1 MKNYSYRV
9 VKGLSQVTLGE
20 LELELESVMVWRL
33 IVVLFMVSLLPTLAL
48 AEAGNVCTRLE
59 KVARDAQKITD
70 QEYISTF
77 TYREK
82 SHVVK
87 TFKMRIITKGMHKA
101 LVSFLAPGDLRGT
114 RILVANPEN
123 MYVYIP
129 EFRRVRRIAGH
140 SLRQSFMGTNIYYE
154 DIVERQYSERWRC
167 KHAKTTQDSWIV
179 DLRPKAGIQTA
190 YSKLRLTIAQKRD
203 RLKKIDYYEAGKLV
217 RSQARDGWQ
226 TKEGLDL
233 ASRMKYVSHDRDAD
247 LTIETTEWRI
257 NIGLPDSAFTR
268 RSLLQG
274 F

>member
-1 MKNYSYRV
+1 
-9 VKGLSQVTLGE
+9 
-20 LELELESVMVWRL
+20 MVWRHL
-33 IVVLFMVSLLPTLAL
+33 VVLGAISLCPMLVF
-48 AEAGNVCTRLE
+48 AEEGNVCARLE

-82 SHVVK
+82 SRVVK
-87 TFKMRIITKGMHKA
+87 IFKMRIITKGMHKA

-114 RILVANPEN
+114 RILVADPET

-140 SLRQSFMGTNIYYE
+140 SLRQSFMGTNIYFE
-154 DIVERQYSERWRC
+154 DIVERAYSKRWRC
-167 KHAKTTQDSWIV
+167 KHSKTTQDSWIV

-203 RLKKIDYYEAGKLV
+203 RLKKVDYYEGGKLV
-217 RSQARDGWQ
+217 RSQERDGWQ

-247 LTIETTEWRI
+247 LTLELTEWRI

>member
-1 MKNYSYRV
+1 MM
-9 VKGLSQVTLGE
+9 T
-20 LELELESVMVWRL
+20 WRL
-33 IVVLFMVSLLPTLAL
+33 LVIVGTIGLMPTLAL
-48 AEAGNVCTRLE
+48 AEASNVCSRLE
-59 KVARDAQKITD
+59 KVARAAQKITD

-82 SHVVK
+82 GRVVK

-114 RILVANPEN
+114 RILVANPET

-154 DIVERQYSERWRC
+154 DIVERQYSERWNCR
-167 KHAKTTQDSWIV
+167 HAKTTQDSWLV
-179 DLRPKAGIQTA
+179 DLRPKSGIQTA
-190 YSKLRLTIAQKRD
+190 YSKLRLTIAQKGD
-203 RLKKIDYYEAGKLV
+203 RLSKIQYYEGSKHV
-217 RSQARDGWQ
+217 RTQERDSWE
-226 TKEGLDL
+226 TKEGLEL

-247 LTIETTEWRI
+247 LTLQITEWRT